1 MVSTLRRRVQLLPVR
16 EALAKPF
23 LLRKS
28 SHAGSPTFAAVSARG
43 VFTDSAGPAR
53 SAAERL
59 HVTKEVFAVSMGIRR
74 W

>member
-1 MVSTLRRRVQLLPVR
+1 MVSTLWRRVQLLPAR

-28 SHAGSPTFAAVSARG
+28 SHAGSSTFATVSAR
-43 VFTDSAGPAR
+43 AGPAR

-59 HVTKEVFAVSMGIRR
+59 HGTKEVFAVSMGIRR